1 MSLQPRARGMVPP
14 DATAEIDYG
23 HLPSFIGYRI
33 RKAYSYLFQTFN
45 AMLKDLNL
53 APGQYSVLL
62 LIGLNPGLSQNA
74 LAEAT
79 GLDGSTIVP
88 ITNRFVKLGW
98 IRRTRRKDDRRFYA
112 LRMTPAGHAIL
123 NKARPIIEAHERQLV
138 AALSAHECQVLND
151 LLSRIGAN
159 PVEPQNTGS
168 RRKSRKSTSG
178 IIETTARASE
188 P

>member
-1 MSLQPRARGMVPP
+1 MSSQSKTGETAPREPAAG
-14 DATAEIDYG
+14 IDYG
-23 HLPSFIGYRI
+23 HMPSFVGYRI

-62 LIGLNPGLSQNA
+62 LIDLNPGLSQLA
-74 LAEAT
+74 IAEAT

-112 LRMTPAGHAIL
+112 LRTTPDGHAVL
-123 NKARPIIEAHERQLV
+123 EKARPIIEAHERQLV
-138 AALSAHECQVLND
+138 AGLNEHECRVLTE
-151 LLSRIGAN
+151 LLSRIGRN
-159 PVEPQNTGS
+159 SIEPQSTALTRRARKTTS
-168 RRKSRKSTSG
+168 RSVDGR
-178 IIETTARASE
+178 ARV